1 MGQGQFKSSC
11 CTNGETAL
19 NTEIDTKEKDDPSSR
34 RQFEVLGKGEQPE
47 DKKPLARVAGGQD
60 NDDLSLTYNKE
71 NNRILTNHIRTASR
85 SQTPINA
92 VSDQAIKIRQ
102 LAETVHYA
110 PLLKLKVIS
119 SSSLPKG
126 TIININAQGV
136 ENSFRAAK
144 DGITNF
150 GCKKRP
156 KRISKH
162 IRQTEILNDYILPAV
177 NKEIGKKHRGKHF
190 QIEYSITTN
199 SYKIKD
205 LGVGFGTFYKLDF
218 PLVLKDNHLLNMGLI
233 FMVVNIVYAEAKRE
247 DNILNGQAS
256 NNNLRI
262 PLNTKPNL
270 HLKFF
275 GGPCTGEVHVLEP
288 TERVISIGRH
298 SECTIHVED
307 NLLSKNQCT
316 IEYTEQN
323 GWILK
328 DGKDKRP
335 STNGTWL
342 YIGEE
347 QTIYNGM
354 IFKANQTLFQAS
366 II

>member
-1 MGQGQFKSSC
+1 MGQTGFKSSC

-19 NTEIDTKEKDDPSSR
+19 NTEIETRERDDIVGRKELFGKIVDDKRS
-34 RQFEVLGKGEQPE
+34 F
-47 DKKPLARVAGGQD
+47 ARVKGGAD
-60 NDDLSLTYNKE
+60 PANDDLSLTYNKDD
-71 NNRILTNHIRTASR
+71 NRIITNHIRTASR
-85 SQTPINA
+85 TQLAKDATIDPINR
-92 VSDQAIKIRQ
+92 IKQ
-102 LAETVHYA
+102 LAELVHYA

-126 TIININAQGV
+126 TIINVNAQGV
-136 ENSFRAAK
+136 EASFRSAK
-144 DGITNF
+144 DGITFF

-156 KRISKH
+156 KRIAKH

-177 NKEIGKKHRGKHF
+177 NKEIGKKHRGRHF
-190 QIEYSITTN
+190 QIEYNVPSN

-233 FMVVNIVYAEAKRE
+233 FMVVNL
-247 DNILNGQAS
+247 LNNDSSTNG
-256 NNNLRI
+256 R
-262 PLNTKPNL
+262 PNL

-288 TERVISIGRH
+288 TDKPISIGRH
-298 SECTIHVED
+298 SECSIHVED

-316 IEYTEQN
+316 IEFTENN